1 MNTQM
6 RQPPPTPPHPHPP
19 PRDVS
24 MHRIVRR
31 RPNHRKRRGIFLV
44 RRQQQRKENKDSER
58 ERERERERKHLP
70 TVLIRYGAS
79 EDPPPPQKKRT
90 WVKLV
95 GNVLFFSF
103 ENKVRVVA
111 VLPPCFVL
119 LGKTL
124 ERNHFH
130 GRNWF
135 LLFLFTAFRNEKKNE
150 SYEAENHTKSIC
162 LSMSV
167 VPSFTVFS
175 IVFDSNGIL
184 VAVSSTVQRKFGY
197 SRFDYGRFPS
207 GSTRPP
213 SCSVNKKKTR

>member
-1 MNTQM
+1 M
-6 RQPPPTPPHPHPP
+6 
-19 PRDVS
+19 
-24 MHRIVRR
+24 
-31 RPNHRKRRGIFLV
+31 
-44 RRQQQRKENKDSER
+44 
-58 ERERERERKHLP
+58 
-70 TVLIRYGAS
+70 
-79 EDPPPPQKKRT
+79 
-90 WVKLV
+90 KLV

-213 SCSVNKKKTR
+213 SCSVNKKKKLGKNSVHHRGPISVRWLSPTSITLPVRIGQKMKLNDDCRFSTFTDKRKDAITQKSCDFPHLIV